1 MNCAFHADVENT
13 AFCIR
18 CGKPLCA
25 ECVRQVQSSI
35 YCENC
40 LLETSGA
47 SGIGAGTAA
56 SAGAAAAT
64 QSGAA
69 VHYAGGASPEAAFF
83 LGLIPGVGAIY
94 NAEYFKAALHLLIFG
109 TLVTIVDSAGDSGGA
124 IFGLFAF
131 GFYAYMPFEAYYTA
145 KKRKLARDGINLI
158 TPFDQLNEQMGQ
170 FGGMELW
177 GGIGLVLAGM
187 LFLLDNFGIVSMREI
202 GRFWPALL
210 ILAGVGF
217 ISRFLKGNKA

>member
-25 ECVRQVQSSI
+25 QCVRQVQSSI
-35 YCENC
+35 YCESC
-40 LLETSGA
+40 LAESSGA
-47 SGIGAGTAA
+47 AGNSGTAA
-56 SAGAAAAT
+56 NTSATTQPVATMHSAGGT
-64 QSGAA
+64 
-69 VHYAGGASPEAAFF
+69 SPEAAFF

-94 NAEYFKAALHLLIFG
+94 NAEYFKASLHLLIFG
-109 TLVTIVDSAGDSGGA
+109 TLVTIVDSAGHNADA
-124 IFGLFAF
+124 LFGFLAF
-131 GFYAYMPFEAYYTA
+131 GFYAYMPFEAFYTA
-145 KKRKLARDGINLI
+145 KKRKLAREGINLI

-177 GGIGLVLAGM
+177 GGIALVLAGA
-187 LFLLDNFGIVSMREI
+187 LFLLDNFEIVSLEKV

-210 ILAGVGF
+210 ILAGIGF
-217 ISRFLKGNKA
+217 ISRFVKGNKA